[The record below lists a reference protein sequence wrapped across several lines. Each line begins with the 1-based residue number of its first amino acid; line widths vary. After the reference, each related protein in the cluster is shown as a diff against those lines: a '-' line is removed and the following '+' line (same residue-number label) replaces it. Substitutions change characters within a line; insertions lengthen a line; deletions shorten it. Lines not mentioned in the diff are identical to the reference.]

1 MRNPRKMK
9 NGGKE
14 IEKRE
19 ERRNRRRRGQ
29 RREKVNTEW
38 EKKERIGAHQERS
51 NKENLSVE
59 RQLLKK

>member
-19 ERRNRRRRGQ
+19 EKEIEEEEG
-29 RREKVNTEW
+29 RE
-38 EKKERIGAHQERS
+38 EKR
-51 NKENLSVE
+51 
-59 RQLLKK
+59 

>member
-1 MRNPRKMK
+1 MRNPGKMK

-29 RREKVNTEW
+29 RREKVNTDG
-38 EKKERIGAHQERS
+38 KKRENRCTSG
-51 NKENLSVE
+51 KE
-59 RQLLKK
+59 Q

>member
-1 MRNPRKMK
+1 MMEMRNPRKMK

-29 RREKVNTEW
+29 RREKVNTDG
-38 EKKERIGAHQERS
+38 KKRENRCTSG
-51 NKENLSVE
+51 KE
-59 RQLLKK
+59 Q

>member
-1 MRNPRKMK
+1 MMEMRNPRKMK

-19 ERRNRRRRGQ
+19 ERRNRRRREQ

-38 EKKERIGAHQERS
+38 EKKRG
-51 NKENLSVE
+51 
-59 RQLLKK
+59 

>member
-19 ERRNRRRRGQ
+19 ERRNREEEG
-29 RREKVNTEW
+29 RE
-38 EKKERIGAHQERS
+38 EKR
-51 NKENLSVE
+51 
-59 RQLLKK
+59 

>member
-19 ERRNRRRRGQ
+19 ERRNRRRRG
-29 RREKVNTEW
+29 RREKVNTDG
-38 EKKERIGAHQERS
+38 KKRENRCTSG
-51 NKENLSVE
+51 KE
-59 RQLLKK
+59 Q

>member
-19 ERRNRRRRGQ
+19 ERRNRRRREQ

-38 EKKERIGAHQERS
+38 EKKRG
-51 NKENLSVE
+51 
-59 RQLLKK
+59 